1 MTLDQLRMLVQ
12 IAASGSVLG
21 AAEKLGRT
29 QPTISVGIRKLEDE
43 LGVTLLARDQYRAQ
57 LTAAGAALCRQAQEV
72 LRQTEVLTSLAQQL
86 AAGNEAELR
95 IAIEASC
102 PMPLALS
109 VLKSCEERFPG
120 TEFILLGETLWG
132 AIERL
137 NAREVDVAITPW
149 FNEDYTLESTPIM
162 TATLITVAAPDF
174 PPLAHGGRLTLDDLR
189 SSVQVAVRDSSRNPP
204 DSNYGKFEGARHW
217 YVSDHQA
224 KKEILLAGLGWGR
237 LHAHLIERELRDGRL
252 VPLVIEGYAQTL
264 EVEMRLARRQGEAI
278 GPVAQAFWEE
288 ALKCATKN

>member
-21 AAEKLGRT
+21 AAEKLNRT
-29 QPTISVGIRKLEDE
+29 QPTISVAIRKLEDE

-57 LTAAGAALCRQAQEV
+57 LTEAGAVLCRQAQEV
-72 LRQTEVLTSLAQQL
+72 LRQTEVFASRARQL
-86 AAGNEAELR
+86 AAGYEAKLR

-120 TEFILLGETLWG
+120 TEFILFGETLWG
-132 AIERL
+132 ALEKL
-137 NAREVDVAITPW
+137 KTREVDIAITPW
-149 FNEDYTLESTPIM
+149 FAEDYSLDSMPLT

-174 PPLAHGGRLTLDDLR
+174 PPLAQGGGLKLDDLR
-189 SSVQVAVRDSSRNPP
+189 SSVQVAVRDSSRKPP

-217 YVSDHQA
+217 YVSDHQT

-237 LHAHLIERELRDGRL
+237 LHAHMIERELRDKRL
-252 VPLVIEGYAQTL
+252 VPLAIDGYEQAIA
-264 EVEMRLARRQGEAI
+264 VEMRLARRQGETI

-288 ALKCATKN
+288 ARKCAEKD